1 MEQPNIPT
9 ETPAAHVT
17 APTPGT
23 PGRVNRRRVKQGRV
37 ASNKMDKTIVVVTET
52 RVPHPVYKKI
62 VRKSVRFKA
71 HDENNTAG
79 IGDTVRIA
87 ECRPM
92 SKDKRWRLVE
102 IVEKAK

>member
-1 MEQPNIPT
+1 MEQPNPAT
-9 ETPAAHVT
+9 APAAPT
-17 APTPGT
+17 ASAA
-23 PGRVNRRRVKQGRV
+23 RVNRRRVKQGRV
-37 ASNKMDKTIVVVTET
+37 ASNKMDKTIVVVAET

-87 ECRPM
+87 GHEFDY
-92 SKDKRWRLVE
+92 S
-102 IVEKAK
+102 